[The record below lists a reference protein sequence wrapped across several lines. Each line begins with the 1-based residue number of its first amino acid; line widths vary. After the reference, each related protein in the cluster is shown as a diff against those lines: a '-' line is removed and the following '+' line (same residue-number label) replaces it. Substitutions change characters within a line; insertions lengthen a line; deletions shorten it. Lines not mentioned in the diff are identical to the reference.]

1 VNRDSDLVAGARTAT
16 IDDDRVTV
24 DRMAQGDSSAL
35 ATLYDRHARA
45 IYSLAIRILSDTAEA
60 EDVVQEVF
68 TQAWRQ
74 ASRYDATR
82 APVIGWL
89 MIITRARALDRL
101 RRRRS
106 RITATELD
114 ASTPHPR
121 DPDPSQEL
129 QAISAEQ
136 AERLRGALGSLPDA
150 QRAAIELAYY
160 QGLTQTDIAER
171 LQQPLGTIKTRI
183 RSGLLKLRE
192 VLTGGDASPLN
203 RGSEERSWQA

>member
-1 VNRDSDLVAGARTAT
+1 VSGARSAT
-16 IDDDRVTV
+16 IDDDRLAV
-24 DRMAQGDSSAL
+24 DRMAQGDTSSL

-45 IYSLAIRILSDTAEA
+45 IYSLAIRILSDAAEA

-74 ASRYDATR
+74 ASRYDAAR
-82 APVIGWL
+82 APVAGWL
-89 MIITRARALDRL
+89 MIITRARSLDRL
-101 RRRRS
+101 RRRKS

-129 QAISAEQ
+129 QAITAEQ
-136 AERLRGALGSLPDA
+136 AERLRGALGALPDG
-150 QRAAIELAYY
+150 QRTAIELAYY

-183 RSGLLKLRE
+183 RTGLLKLRE
-192 VLTGGDASPLN
+192 VLAGGARAVPVSGGD
-203 RGSEERSWQA
+203 EEQSWQA

>member
-1 VNRDSDLVAGARTAT
+1 VSGARSAT
-16 IDDDRVTV
+16 IDDDRLAV
-24 DRMAQGDSSAL
+24 DRMAQGDTSSL

-45 IYSLAIRILSDTAEA
+45 IYSLAIRILSDAAEA

-74 ASRYDATR
+74 ASRYDAAR
-82 APVIGWL
+82 APVAGWL
-89 MIITRARALDRL
+89 MIITRARSLDRL
-101 RRRRS
+101 RRRKS

-129 QAISAEQ
+129 QAITAEQ
-136 AERLRGALGSLPDA
+136 AERLRGALGALPDG
-150 QRAAIELAYY
+150 QRTAIELAYY

-183 RSGLLKLRE
+183 RTGLLKLRE
-192 VLTGGDASPLN
+192 VLAGGARAVSVSGGD
-203 RGSEERSWQA
+203 EEQSWQA